1 MNEAE
6 LKALP
11 RARLQKLAKSNGVK
25 ANMRSVD
32 IIGQL
37 LQHFNA
43 QQANTGNDGGPN
55 DTRAPK
61 SSMNPKKRAL
71 RSKRPA
77 PPDEEVASNADTEP
91 VVPENAA
98 PQAGP
103 SRLSRRASRSNVSPV
118 ISGAKE
124 WRGESASMRLSKRMR
139 SGEQRASP
147 VRTIGSR
154 PAQDTVSRPS
164 QGAAGEA
171 RGSAS
176 LAVLEQRAAR
186 SPQPYNAD
194 DLKVAPD
201 TAQLRENLSDSD
213 ALRHEAHPSPVKGTE
228 APGGSRLPDILRRP
242 TGFTPPRAVA
252 QRDLGQRP
260 PSAQPPVFRPIVVGE
275 RQGEPAFRGPVFT
288 LPTAEDKARMQQNQ
302 PRGTSRLPNVPPRG
316 PVFRPP
322 SVRVAR
328 PQNVPRASENPA
340 QDAPIREPSR
350 AVGRTAVEN
359 TRPRGPGEH
368 VRPTLEELNEILAD
382 LEDKSADYPKIAQE
396 IARLQRVMGLLK
408 SKETWMEDA
417 LKQVQRVRLVLEK
430 HYMPKVKGQHSL
442 LKVPMP
448 TNQATR
454 EQRPGAAAEEENPF
468 FYGGDV
474 PSVPPVR
481 DGKRKSVERDMPDE
495 SPPQKR
501 FRSSMNP

>member
-1 MNEAE
+1 
-6 LKALP
+6 
-11 RARLQKLAKSNGVK
+11 
-25 ANMRSVD
+25 
-32 IIGQL
+32 
-37 LQHFNA
+37 
-43 QQANTGNDGGPN
+43 
-55 DTRAPK
+55 
-61 SSMNPKKRAL
+61 MNPKKRAL

-164 QGAAGEA
+164 QGAGEA

-213 ALRHEAHPSPVKGTE
+213 ALRHEAHPSPVKGT
-228 APGGSRLPDILRRP
+228 
-242 TGFTPPRAVA
+242 
-252 QRDLGQRP
+252 GQRP